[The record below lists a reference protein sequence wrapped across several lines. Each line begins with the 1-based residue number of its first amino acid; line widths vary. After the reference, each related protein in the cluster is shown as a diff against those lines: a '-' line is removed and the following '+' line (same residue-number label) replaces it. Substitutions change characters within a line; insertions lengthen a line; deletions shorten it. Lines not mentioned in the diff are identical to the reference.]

1 MSKLTLRHNND
12 LDTIE
17 LKFKNSELQGFLSNS
32 LSQESRIW
40 NAQKRVWVIV
50 PEVLHDV
57 IAYSRHLFNHIDC
70 SSLPIRYQTTVQNAL
85 SGKLKT
91 DKIGSEYKGTEE
103 GLYSKLYLLPTA
115 PTCVTQA
122 VYKCRCS

>member
-1 MSKLTLRHNND
+1 MSKLVLRHNND

-32 LSQESRIW
+32 LSQEKRIW

-50 PEVLHDV
+50 PDVLHDV

-70 SSLPIRYQTTVQNAL
+70 SSLPIRNQTTVQNAL

-91 DKIGSEYKGTEE
+91 GEIGSEYKGTEE
-103 GLYSKLYLLPTA
+103 GL
-115 PTCVTQA
+115 
-122 VYKCRCS
+122 